1 MYSHSYYKVF
11 RDIFSYVLVLMVL
24 NIERGSSEDAE
35 VLRQSILNIYNKDY
49 NPNSCPPT
57 GKIFLSIKHQ
67 VSSRTQFELVITRRT
82 LLPLLPFS

>member
-57 GKIFLSIKHQ
+57 GKIFLSIKRQ
-67 VSSRTQFELVITRRT
+67 VPGRTQFESAIT
-82 LLPLLPFS
+82 SQE